1 MPGCVVQFQH
11 SNKKHGAVP
20 AAPLLDPL
28 LAAASFTLSAAADF
42 LGAFASNSS
51 FKGLVWERKSYHLVR
66 CGSFPDLRIFSHCKL
81 AVGHMQK
88 ILHTRIWIIAR
99 LLQKAGRQAQTL
111 AAAFQLRL
119 CSNINTNTWVL
130 VSTQNIKLVGNN

>member
-1 MPGCVVQFQH
+1 MPGCLVQFQH
-11 SNKKHGAVP
+11 SNKKYVAVP

-51 FKGLVWERKSYHLVR
+51 CNGLVWERKSYHLVR

-88 ILHTRIWIIAR
+88 VLQARIWNMA
-99 LLQKAGRQAQTL
+99 QVTEGRQA
-111 AAAFQLRL
+111 
-119 CSNINTNTWVL
+119 C
-130 VSTQNIKLVGNN
+130 K

>member
-1 MPGCVVQFQH
+1 MPGCLVQSWH
-11 SNKKHGAVP
+11 SNKSYGAVP

-42 LGAFASNSS
+42 LGTIASNSS
-51 FKGLVWERKSYHLVR
+51 FTGLVWERKSYHLVR

-88 ILHTRIWIIAR
+88 ILHTRFRIMAG
-99 LLQKAGRQAQTL
+99 LLQKAGRQT
-111 AAAFQLRL
+111 
-119 CSNINTNTWVL
+119 C
-130 VSTQNIKLVGNN
+130 K